1 MSITDST
8 LFGLYYCQTALPAT
22 FHTGGLYIY
31 NGGIYLATGT
41 TTVERLDGVTSG
53 ATNPSTAV
61 SGEYFYNTTN
71 HGLFVYDGS
80 AWQRIQAAN
89 LSSDVT
95 FTLSGAS
102 GSGTLTAG
110 TNAATITVSSVP
122 ATLIAAGEL
131 ADGMT
136 AVTQDAGDNSDNLA
150 TTAYV
155 DSAGFSSTITGDGNT
170 ASFVVTHDLG
180 TKDIMVEVLCT
191 TDNLCVPVLVN
202 AFRTTD
208 DTLTLNFGS
217 APDSG
222 ETFRVLCRRV

>member
-1 MSITDST
+1 MSITSDT
-8 LFGLYYCQTALPAT
+8 QFGLYYCQTALPST
-22 FHTGGLYIY
+22 FVTGGLYVY
-31 NGGIYLATGT
+31 NDAIYLATGT
-41 TTVERLDGVTSG
+41 TTVQRLDGVTSG
-53 ATNPSTAV
+53 SSNPATAV
-61 SGEYFYNTTN
+61 SGEYFYNTSN

-95 FTLSGAS
+95 ITLSGAS
-102 GSGTLTAG
+102 GSGTLSAG
-110 TNAATITVSSVP
+110 TNAVTVAVSSVP

-136 AVTQDAGDNSDNLA
+136 AVTQDAGDNSDKLA

-155 DSAGFSSTITGDGNT
+155 DSTGFKTTITGDGNT
-170 ASFVVTHDLG
+170 ASFVVTHNLG
-180 TKDIMVEVLCT
+180 TKDITCEVLST
-191 TDNLCVPVLVN
+191 TDGSCFPVLVN
-202 AFRTTD
+202 AYRTTNN
-208 DTLTLNFGS
+208 TLTLNFGA